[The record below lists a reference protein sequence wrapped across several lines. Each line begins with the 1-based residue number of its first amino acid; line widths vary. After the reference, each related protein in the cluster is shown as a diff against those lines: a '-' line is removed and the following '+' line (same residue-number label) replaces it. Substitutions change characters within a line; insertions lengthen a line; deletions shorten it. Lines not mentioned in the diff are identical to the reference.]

1 MSDRLWPVHS
11 DQEPW
16 FRIGQFEVTTTT
28 LLAAVVVL
36 SWPVWALV
44 GPAYTSALIYAPDLL
59 AGGQLWRL
67 ATWPISAGPSLW
79 GILDVVMLWYF
90 GNMIE
95 QLIGRVRMAW
105 LLAGIWLSLTVA
117 YTAVALIFST
127 STSLAGINAIQLLVL
142 LLWIAEYPRARLIFN
157 IPAWVF
163 GVVILGLNVLSL
175 LGYRA
180 WDLLLALLLSLAFVA
195 VAARR
200 SGLLADYAW
209 IPGRPRAPKT
219 PRPKVSRSETRSHSR
234 RASDRERLDELL
246 DQINDQGIGSLTD
259 AQRRELMKL
268 RERLRRD

>member
-16 FRIGQFEVTTTT
+16 FRIGRLDVTTTT

-44 GPAYTSALIYAPDLL
+44 GPAYTSALMYAPELL

-67 ATWPISAGPSLW
+67 VTWPVSAGPSLW

-105 LLAGIWLSLTVA
+105 LLAGIWLTLTVA

-127 STSLAGINAIQLLVL
+127 SM
-142 LLWIAEYPRARLIFN
+142 Y
-157 IPAWVF
+157 
-163 GVVILGLNVLSL
+163 
-175 LGYRA
+175 
-180 WDLLLALLLSLAFVA
+180 
-195 VAARR
+195 
-200 SGLLADYAW
+200 
-209 IPGRPRAPKT
+209 
-219 PRPKVSRSETRSHSR
+219 
-234 RASDRERLDELL
+234 
-246 DQINDQGIGSLTD
+246 
-259 AQRRELMKL
+259 
-268 RERLRRD
+268 